1 MSFEEE
7 KDELYWVVVKDPK
20 LSAEE
25 LAMRQKELCAA
36 EARLYRN
43 VYQALNGQEVIVKKR
58 PDGTYA
64 LWDWPEADE
73 AKIKEAFYAVEQDP
87 MFGSFCNDRK
97 QFEKAWDEGWAV
109 QTVITLAEDFFTIIR
124 EA

>member
-1 MSFEEE
+1 M
-7 KDELYWVVVKDPK
+7 W
-20 LSAEE
+20 
-25 LAMRQKELCAA
+25 
-36 EARLYRN
+36 
-43 VYQALNGQEVIVKKR
+43 KKR

-87 MFGSFCNDRK
+87 LFGAFCNDPKR
-97 QFEKAWDEGWAV
+97 FEKAWEEGWAI

-124 EA
+124 RGMKKMV